1 MVCNTYDVYVTMSQM
16 TMQGAVQSVPV
27 TSLLAFGENLIATSR
42 LAFFSLIKEKLISIN
57 LRAA

>member
-1 MVCNTYDVYVTMSQM
+1 MSQM